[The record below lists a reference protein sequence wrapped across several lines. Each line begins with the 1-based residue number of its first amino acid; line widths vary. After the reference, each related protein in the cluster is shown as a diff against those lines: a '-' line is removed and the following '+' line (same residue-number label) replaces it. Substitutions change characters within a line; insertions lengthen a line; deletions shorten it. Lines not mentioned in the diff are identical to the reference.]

1 MIERIKIL
9 INWPTFSLAWPAQQN
24 SNTGFSESKEQL
36 AIRRIKI
43 LSFCSGVMGFIV
55 VALGAWTRLADAGLG
70 CPDWPG
76 CYGFVTIPISPE
88 EIDIANTK
96 FPDTPYEVAKAIP
109 EVVHRYF
116 AAVLGFMI
124 TCMAFM
130 SLRHN
135 GIPSDIKK
143 LSIFLFIWV
152 ILQGTFGYW
161 TVSLKLWPQ
170 VVTTHLMSGFL
181 TTGLLW
187 LLYFK
192 AKDRTENRKTWNFSH
207 ATKNL
212 FNVALVLVAIQ
223 IFLGAWTSTNYASYS
238 CVDFPLCQGQ
248 VIPESNFKE
257 GFNFFQSIGPN
268 YLGGQ
273 LDHESRVAIH
283 ITHRFGA
290 LVVTAFLMFLSYHL
304 FIRKYQIMAVG
315 LMAFL
320 GLQVL
325 LGISNV
331 IFALPLLIAVG
342 HNLGGLLLITY
353 LGVLRLREQ

>member
-1 MIERIKIL
+1 MERIKTLSLLSGIL
-9 INWPTFSLAWPAQQN
+9 
-24 SNTGFSESKEQL
+24 GF
-36 AIRRIKI
+36 
-43 LSFCSGVMGFIV
+43 VV

-76 CYGFVTIPISPE
+76 CYGFVTIPVSPE
-88 EIDIANTK
+88 EIDIANSK

-116 AAVLGFMI
+116 AAALGFFI
-124 TCMAFM
+124 VCIAYLAVRSKDVPTNI
-130 SLRHN
+130 RN
-135 GIPSDIKK
+135 
-143 LSIFLFIWV
+143 LSIFLLAWV
-152 ILQGTFGYW
+152 IMQGTFGYW

-181 TTGLLW
+181 TTALLW
-187 LLYFK
+187 LLYFNT
-192 AKDRTENRKTWNFSH
+192 KDLLESRARWNFEIS
-207 ATKNL
+207 TKRL
-212 FNVALVLVAIQ
+212 FNISIALVAVQ

-238 CVDFPLCQGQ
+238 CTDFPLCQGQ
-248 VIPESNFKE
+248 ILPEANFKE

-283 ITHRFGA
+283 LTHRFGA
-290 LVVTAFLMFLSYHL
+290 IVVTLFLLFTSFHLYKRNFQTLAYGLIAFLT
-304 FIRKYQIMAVG
+304 
-315 LMAFL
+315 
-320 GLQVL
+320 LQVL

-353 LGVLRLREQ
+353 LGVLRLREH

>member
-1 MIERIKIL
+1 MERIKTLSLLSGIL
-9 INWPTFSLAWPAQQN
+9 
-24 SNTGFSESKEQL
+24 GF
-36 AIRRIKI
+36 
-43 LSFCSGVMGFIV
+43 VV

-76 CYGFVTIPISPE
+76 CYGFVTIPVSPE
-88 EIDIANTK
+88 EIDIANSK

-116 AAVLGFMI
+116 AAALGFFI
-124 TCMAFM
+124 VCIAY
-130 SLRHN
+130 
-135 GIPSDIKK
+135 
-143 LSIFLFIWV
+143 LSVKSKDVPTNIRNLSVFLLAWV
-152 ILQGTFGYW
+152 IMQGTFGYW

-181 TTGLLW
+181 TTALLW

-192 AKDRTENRKTWNFSH
+192 TKDLMESRASWNFEST
-207 ATKNL
+207 TKRL
-212 FNVALVLVAIQ
+212 FSVSIILVAIQ

-238 CVDFPLCQGQ
+238 CTDFPLCQGQ
-248 VIPESNFKE
+248 LLPEANFKE

-283 ITHRFGA
+283 LTHRFGA
-290 LVVTAFLMFLSYHL
+290 IVVTLFLLFTSFHLYKRNFKTLAYGLIAFLT
-304 FIRKYQIMAVG
+304 
-315 LMAFL
+315 
-320 GLQVL
+320 LQVL

-353 LGVLRLREQ
+353 LGVLRLREH

>member
-1 MIERIKIL
+1 MERIKTLSLLSGIL
-9 INWPTFSLAWPAQQN
+9 
-24 SNTGFSESKEQL
+24 
-36 AIRRIKI
+36 
-43 LSFCSGVMGFIV
+43 GFIV

-76 CYGFVTIPISPE
+76 CYGFVTIPVSPE
-88 EIDIANTK
+88 EIDIANSK
-96 FPDTPYEVAKAIP
+96 FPETPYEVAKAIP

-116 AAVLGFMI
+116 AAALGFFI
-124 TCMAFM
+124 VCIAY
-130 SLRHN
+130 
-135 GIPSDIKK
+135 
-143 LSIFLFIWV
+143 LSIRSKDVPASVRNLSLFLLAWV
-152 ILQGTFGYW
+152 IIQGTFGYW

-181 TTGLLW
+181 TTALLW

-192 AKDRTENRKTWNFSH
+192 TKDLIGNRTRWNFNRS
-207 ATKNL
+207 TKKL
-212 FNVALVLVAIQ
+212 FNVSMVLVAIQ

-238 CVDFPLCQGQ
+238 CTDFPLCQGE
-248 VIPESNFKE
+248 VLPEVNFKE

-273 LDHESRVAIH
+273 LDHESRLAIH
-283 ITHRFGA
+283 VTHRFGA
-290 LVVTAFLMFLSYHL
+290 IIVTLFLLFTSFHLYMRNFQTLAYGLVAFLS
-304 FIRKYQIMAVG
+304 
-315 LMAFL
+315 
-320 GLQVL
+320 LQVL

-353 LGVLRLREQ
+353 IGVLRLREH

>member
-1 MIERIKIL
+1 MERIKTLSLWSGIL
-9 INWPTFSLAWPAQQN
+9 
-24 SNTGFSESKEQL
+24 GF
-36 AIRRIKI
+36 
-43 LSFCSGVMGFIV
+43 VV

-76 CYGFVTIPISPE
+76 CYGFVTIPVSPE
-88 EIDIANTK
+88 EIDLANSK

-116 AAVLGFMI
+116 AAGLGFMI
-124 TCMAFM
+124 LCIAYLAFRYKD
-130 SLRHN
+130 L
-135 GIPSDIKK
+135 PSDVRQ
-143 LSIFLFIWV
+143 LSFFLIAWV
-152 ILQGTFGYW
+152 IMQGTFGYW

-192 AKDRTENRKTWNFSH
+192 TKDRLEERTNWNFQEK
-207 ATKNL
+207 TKKLLNISI
-212 FNVALVLVAIQ
+212 VLVAIQ

-248 VIPESNFKE
+248 ILPETNFQK
-257 GFNFFQSIGPN
+257 GFDFFQSIGPN

-273 LDHESRVAIH
+273 LDHEARLAIH
-283 ITHRFGA
+283 MTHRIGA
-290 LVVTAFLMFLSYHL
+290 LIVSAYLIFLAYHFVVNRKNQIAFG
-304 FIRKYQIMAVG
+304 V
-315 LMAFL
+315 L
-320 GLQVL
+320 GILTLQVL
-325 LGISNV
+325 LGISNI
-331 IFALPLLIAVG
+331 IFALPLLVAVG

-353 LGVLRLREQ
+353 LSVLRFRE

>member
-1 MIERIKIL
+1 MERIKTLSLLSGIL
-9 INWPTFSLAWPAQQN
+9 
-24 SNTGFSESKEQL
+24 GF
-36 AIRRIKI
+36 
-43 LSFCSGVMGFIV
+43 VV

-76 CYGFVTIPISPE
+76 CYGFVTIPVSPE
-88 EIDIANTK
+88 EIDIANSK

-116 AAVLGFMI
+116 AAALGFFI
-124 TCMAFM
+124 VCIAYLAVR
-130 SLRHN
+130 SKDVPINIRN
-135 GIPSDIKK
+135 
-143 LSIFLFIWV
+143 LSIFLLAWV
-152 ILQGTFGYW
+152 IMQGTFGYW

-181 TTGLLW
+181 TTALLW

-192 AKDRTENRKTWNFSH
+192 TKDLLESRARWNFEIS
-207 ATKNL
+207 TKRL
-212 FNVALVLVAIQ
+212 FNISIALVAVQ

-238 CVDFPLCQGQ
+238 CTDFPLCQGQ
-248 VIPESNFKE
+248 ILPEANFKE

-283 ITHRFGA
+283 LTHRFGA
-290 LVVTAFLMFLSYHL
+290 IVVTLFLLFTSFHLYKRNFQTLAYGLIAFLT
-304 FIRKYQIMAVG
+304 
-315 LMAFL
+315 
-320 GLQVL
+320 LQVL

-353 LGVLRLREQ
+353 LGVLRLREH

>member
-1 MIERIKIL
+1 MERIKTLSLWSGIL
-9 INWPTFSLAWPAQQN
+9 
-24 SNTGFSESKEQL
+24 GF
-36 AIRRIKI
+36 
-43 LSFCSGVMGFIV
+43 VV

-76 CYGFVTIPISPE
+76 CYGFVTIPVSPE
-88 EIDIANTK
+88 EIDLANSK

-116 AAVLGFMI
+116 AAGLGFMI
-124 TCMAFM
+124 LCIAYLAFRYKD
-130 SLRHN
+130 L
-135 GIPSDIKK
+135 PSDVRQ
-143 LSIFLFIWV
+143 LSFFLIAWV
-152 ILQGTFGYW
+152 IMQGTFGYW

-192 AKDRTENRKTWNFSH
+192 TKDRLEVRTNWNFQGK
-207 ATKNL
+207 TKKLLNISIL
-212 FNVALVLVAIQ
+212 LVAIQ

-248 VIPESNFKE
+248 ILPETNFQK
-257 GFNFFQSIGPN
+257 GFDFFQSIGPN

-290 LVVTAFLMFLSYHL
+290 IVVTAFLLFMSYHL
-304 FIRKYQIMAVG
+304 YIRKFATLAYG
-315 LMAFL
+315 LMTFL
-320 GLQVL
+320 TIQIL

-331 IFALPLLIAVG
+331 VFALPLLIAVG

-353 LGVLRLREQ
+353 LGVLRLREK

>member
-1 MIERIKIL
+1 MERIKTLSLLSGIL
-9 INWPTFSLAWPAQQN
+9 
-24 SNTGFSESKEQL
+24 GF
-36 AIRRIKI
+36 
-43 LSFCSGVMGFIV
+43 VV

-76 CYGFVTIPISPE
+76 CYGFVTIPVSPE
-88 EIDIANTK
+88 EIDIANSK

-116 AAVLGFMI
+116 AAALGFFI
-124 TCMAFM
+124 VCIAYLAVRSKDVPTNI
-130 SLRHN
+130 RN
-135 GIPSDIKK
+135 
-143 LSIFLFIWV
+143 LSIFLLAWV
-152 ILQGTFGYW
+152 IMQGTFGYW

-181 TTGLLW
+181 TTALLW

-192 AKDRTENRKTWNFSH
+192 TKDLLECRARWNFEIS
-207 ATKNL
+207 TKRL
-212 FNVALVLVAIQ
+212 FNISIVLVAVQ

-238 CVDFPLCQGQ
+238 CTDFPLCQGQ
-248 VIPESNFKE
+248 ILPEANFKE

-283 ITHRFGA
+283 LTHRFGA
-290 LVVTAFLMFLSYHL
+290 IVVTLFLLFTSFHLYKRNFQTLAYGLIAFLT
-304 FIRKYQIMAVG
+304 
-315 LMAFL
+315 
-320 GLQVL
+320 LQVL

-353 LGVLRLREQ
+353 LGVLRLREH

>member
-1 MIERIKIL
+1 MERIKTLSLWSGIL
-9 INWPTFSLAWPAQQN
+9 
-24 SNTGFSESKEQL
+24 GF
-36 AIRRIKI
+36 
-43 LSFCSGVMGFIV
+43 VV

-76 CYGFVTIPISPE
+76 CYGFVTIPVSPD
-88 EIDIANTK
+88 EIDLANSK
-96 FPDTPYEVAKAIP
+96 FPETPYEVAKAIP

-116 AAVLGFMI
+116 AAALGFFI
-124 TCMAFM
+124 VCMAFM
-130 SLRHN
+130 AYKYKE
-135 GIPSDIKK
+135 IPLNIKK
-143 LSIFLFIWV
+143 LSYFLLVWV
-152 ILQGTFGYW
+152 IMQGTFGYL

-181 TTGLLW
+181 TTALVW
-187 LLYFK
+187 LLYFRT
-192 AKDRTENRKTWNFSH
+192 KDLIQERKSWNFQES
-207 ATKNL
+207 TKKL
-212 FNVALVLVAIQ
+212 FSVSIVLVAIQ

-238 CVDFPLCQGQ
+238 CTDLPLCQGQ
-248 VIPESNFKE
+248 LLPEANFKE

-290 LVVTAFLMFLSYHL
+290 IVVTLFLLFFSLHLYKRNYKTLAYGLIAFLTL
-304 FIRKYQIMAVG
+304 QI
-315 LMAFL
+315 
-320 GLQVL
+320 L

-353 LGVLRLREQ
+353 LGVLRLREH

>member
-1 MIERIKIL
+1 M
-9 INWPTFSLAWPAQQN
+9 
-24 SNTGFSESKEQL
+24 
-36 AIRRIKI
+36 
-43 LSFCSGVMGFIV
+43 
-55 VALGAWTRLADAGLG
+55 
-70 CPDWPG
+70 
-76 CYGFVTIPISPE
+76 
-88 EIDIANTK
+88 
-96 FPDTPYEVAKAIP
+96 
-109 EVVHRYF
+109 
-116 AAVLGFMI
+116 
-124 TCMAFM
+124 
-130 SLRHN
+130 
-135 GIPSDIKK
+135 
-143 LSIFLFIWV
+143 
-152 ILQGTFGYW
+152 QGTFGYW

-192 AKDRTENRKTWNFSH
+192 TKDRLQNRTTWNFG
-207 ATKNL
+207 ATTKKL
-212 FNVALVLVAIQ
+212 FNVSIALVAIQ

-248 VIPESNFKE
+248 VLPESNFKE

-290 LVVTAFLMFLSYHL
+290 VIVTAFLLFLSYHL
-304 FIRKYQIMAVG
+304 YVRRFALLSVG
-315 LMAFL
+315 LISFL
-320 GLQVL
+320 TLQVL

-353 LGVLRLREQ
+353 LGVLRLRET

>member
-1 MIERIKIL
+1 MERIKTLSLLSGIL
-9 INWPTFSLAWPAQQN
+9 
-24 SNTGFSESKEQL
+24 GF
-36 AIRRIKI
+36 
-43 LSFCSGVMGFIV
+43 VV

-76 CYGFVTIPISPE
+76 CYGFVTIPVSPE
-88 EIDIANTK
+88 EIDIANSK

-116 AAVLGFMI
+116 AAALGFFI
-124 TCMAFM
+124 VCIAYLAVRSKDVPTNI
-130 SLRHN
+130 RN
-135 GIPSDIKK
+135 
-143 LSIFLFIWV
+143 LSIFLLAWV
-152 ILQGTFGYW
+152 IMQGTFGYW

-181 TTGLLW
+181 TTALLW

-192 AKDRTENRKTWNFSH
+192 TKDLLESRARWNFEIS
-207 ATKNL
+207 TKRL
-212 FNVALVLVAIQ
+212 FNISIVLVAVQ

-238 CVDFPLCQGQ
+238 CTDFPLCQGQ
-248 VIPESNFKE
+248 ILPEANFKE

-283 ITHRFGA
+283 LTHRFGA
-290 LVVTAFLMFLSYHL
+290 IVVTLFLLFTSFQLYKRNFQTLAYGLIAFLT
-304 FIRKYQIMAVG
+304 
-315 LMAFL
+315 
-320 GLQVL
+320 LQVL

-353 LGVLRLREQ
+353 LGVLRLREH

>member
-1 MIERIKIL
+1 MERIKTLSLLSGIL
-9 INWPTFSLAWPAQQN
+9 
-24 SNTGFSESKEQL
+24 
-36 AIRRIKI
+36 
-43 LSFCSGVMGFIV
+43 GFIV

-76 CYGFVTIPISPE
+76 CYGFVTIPVSPE
-88 EIDIANTK
+88 EIDIANSK
-96 FPDTPYEVAKAIP
+96 FPETPYEVAKAIP

-116 AAVLGFMI
+116 AAALGFFI
-124 TCMAFM
+124 VCIAY
-130 SLRHN
+130 
-135 GIPSDIKK
+135 
-143 LSIFLFIWV
+143 LSIRSKDVPASVRNLCLFLLAWV
-152 ILQGTFGYW
+152 IIQGTFGYW

-181 TTGLLW
+181 TTALLW

-192 AKDRTENRKTWNFSH
+192 TKDLIGNRTRWNFNRS
-207 ATKNL
+207 TKKL
-212 FNVALVLVAIQ
+212 FNVSMVLVAIQ

-238 CVDFPLCQGQ
+238 CTDFPLCQGE
-248 VIPESNFKE
+248 VLPEVNFKE

-273 LDHESRVAIH
+273 LDHESRLAIH
-283 ITHRFGA
+283 VTHRFGA
-290 LVVTAFLMFLSYHL
+290 IIVTLFLLFTSFHLYMRNFQTLAYGLVAFLS
-304 FIRKYQIMAVG
+304 
-315 LMAFL
+315 
-320 GLQVL
+320 LQVL

-353 LGVLRLREQ
+353 LGVLRLRET

>member
-1 MIERIKIL
+1 MERIKTLSLLSGIL
-9 INWPTFSLAWPAQQN
+9 
-24 SNTGFSESKEQL
+24 GF
-36 AIRRIKI
+36 
-43 LSFCSGVMGFIV
+43 VV

-76 CYGFVTIPISPE
+76 CYGFVTIPVSPE
-88 EIDIANTK
+88 EIDIANSK

-116 AAVLGFMI
+116 AAALGFFI
-124 TCMAFM
+124 VCIAYLAVRSKDVPTNI
-130 SLRHN
+130 RN
-135 GIPSDIKK
+135 
-143 LSIFLFIWV
+143 LSIFLLAWV
-152 ILQGTFGYW
+152 IMQGTFGYW

-181 TTGLLW
+181 TTALLW

-192 AKDRTENRKTWNFSH
+192 TKDLLESRARWNFEIS
-207 ATKNL
+207 TKRL
-212 FNVALVLVAIQ
+212 FNISIALVTVQ

-238 CVDFPLCQGQ
+238 CTDFPLCQGQ
-248 VIPESNFKE
+248 ILPEANFKE

-283 ITHRFGA
+283 LAHRFGA
-290 LVVTAFLMFLSYHL
+290 IVVTLFLLFTSFHLYKRNFQTLAYGLIAFLT
-304 FIRKYQIMAVG
+304 
-315 LMAFL
+315 
-320 GLQVL
+320 LQVL

-353 LGVLRLREQ
+353 LGVLRLREH

>member
-1 MIERIKIL
+1 MERIKTLSLLSGIL
-9 INWPTFSLAWPAQQN
+9 
-24 SNTGFSESKEQL
+24 GF
-36 AIRRIKI
+36 
-43 LSFCSGVMGFIV
+43 VV

-76 CYGFVTIPISPE
+76 CYGFVTIPVSPE
-88 EIDIANTK
+88 EIDIANSK

-116 AAVLGFMI
+116 AAALGFFI
-124 TCMAFM
+124 VCIVYLAVRSKDVPTNI
-130 SLRHN
+130 RN
-135 GIPSDIKK
+135 
-143 LSIFLFIWV
+143 LSIFLLAWV
-152 ILQGTFGYW
+152 IMQGTFGYW

-181 TTGLLW
+181 TTALLW

-192 AKDRTENRKTWNFSH
+192 TKDLLESRARWNFEIS
-207 ATKNL
+207 TKRL
-212 FNVALVLVAIQ
+212 FNISIVLVAVQ

-238 CVDFPLCQGQ
+238 CTDFPLCQGQ
-248 VIPESNFKE
+248 LLPEANFKE

-283 ITHRFGA
+283 LTHRFGA
-290 LVVTAFLMFLSYHL
+290 IVVTLFLLFTSFHLYKRNFQTLAYGLIAFLT
-304 FIRKYQIMAVG
+304 
-315 LMAFL
+315 
-320 GLQVL
+320 LQVL

-353 LGVLRLREQ
+353 LGVLRLREH